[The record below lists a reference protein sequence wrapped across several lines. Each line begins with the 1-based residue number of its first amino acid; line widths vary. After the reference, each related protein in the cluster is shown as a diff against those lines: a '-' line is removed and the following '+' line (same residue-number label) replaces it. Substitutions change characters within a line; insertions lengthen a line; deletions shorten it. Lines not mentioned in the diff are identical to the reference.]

1 MSILVVAA
9 AGIIALVEQSK
20 VQPNPIIM
28 IGAIGVFMLGMY
40 KLIYSTNPFIS
51 IKYQTIQN
59 TTKAKST
66 NFELFQNY
74 K

>member
-40 KLIYSTNPFIS
+40 KLMKKIPSKNEDDDDTEI
-51 IKYQTIQN
+51 
-59 TTKAKST
+59 
-66 NFELFQNY
+66 
-74 K
+74 